1 MTENLR
7 RLDVQNP
14 RDASMLRIRKPLCK
28 RGMEFSLSL
37 NRSYLFM
44 NRRSWVSLNSE
55 RWYSYLREPVLVPMF
70 TFGDSSLGLEWRFWV
85 HEIFMIVKWFQG

>member
-7 RLDVQNP
+7 RLDFQNP

-37 NRSYLFM
+37 NHSYLFL
-44 NRRSWVSLNSE
+44 NWRSRVSLKLE
-55 RWYSYLREPVLVPMF
+55 RWYSYLREPVLVPKF
-70 TFGDSSLGLEWRFWV
+70 AFCDSSLDWE
-85 HEIFMIVKWFQG
+85 